1 MQKDPRN
8 TARFAVPQPVEPAI
22 VEAAPTP
29 QPKNL
34 VWAHAMCGVLLG
46 ILFAV
51 AITAPVRPG
60 SQSTT
65 QAPAGVQKS
74 DSAHES
80 NAVHADAVAPAIR
93 DLGSFTSGNGG
104 LKGHLT
110 ASWSEKLTYH
120 LVMGPDDS
128 AQAQAFSAAVSNPP
142 SPISVNVQLK
152 NAGGQSLCDQQVM
165 LKYDPRK
172 WLKTSVNLDRAE
184 AQELER
190 ERAGDL
196 FQNNPGKDGA
206 IESISAQG
214 TMPCSK
220 PDFDTVAAWS
230 FTSHFPDLRAQENR
244 LEAAMEKPARV
255 KELADSARAESV
267 RRAIHKSDLATAATT
282 PAAPATL
289 SESDA
294 ATPEPAVHHDR
305 PEVAADRHEPASYTY
320 QVEGDDD
327 IVAFDAEQKSI
338 QTSAGNTFYIE
349 GKLAMNDA
357 DGTVGGNTL
366 VHYRCDQTSK
376 CTLFFSDSTVMH
388 ATKGAKWSASQATEL
403 SMVVVPAAGPAPVA
417 SSVPGLAQ
425 VSAEGGLVQSP
436 VQDAPGGES
445 MDH

>member
-8 TARFAVPQPVEPAI
+8 TSRFAVPQPAEPAI
-22 VEAAPTP
+22 FEAAPAS

-34 VWAHAMCGVLLG
+34 VWAHAMVGVVLG

-65 QAPAGVQKS
+65 PAPATVQKS
-74 DSAHES
+74 DSAHDS
-80 NAVHADAVAPAIR
+80 NAVHADVVAPAIR
-93 DLGSFTSGNGG
+93 DLGSFTSGIGG

-120 LVMGPDDS
+120 LVMGPDDP
-128 AQAQAFSAAVSNPP
+128 AFAHAFAATVSNPP
-142 SPISVNVQLK
+142 SPLSVNLQLK

-172 WLKTSVNLDRAE
+172 WLKTSVSLDRAE

-190 ERAGDL
+190 ERTGDL
-196 FQNNPGKDGA
+196 FQSDAGKDGK

-220 PDFDTVAAWS
+220 PDFDLVATWS

-244 LEAAMEKPARV
+244 LEAAMEKPAAA
-255 KELADSARAESV
+255 KESTGLARAESV
-267 RRAIHKSDLATAATT
+267 RRAIHSSELAATVAT
-282 PAAPATL
+282 PATPATV
-289 SESDA
+289 SEPDSV
-294 ATPEPAVHHDR
+294 TSEPAARHDR
-305 PEVAADRHEPASYTY
+305 PEVAGDRHVPANYTY

-327 IVAFDAEQKSI
+327 IVGFDAEQKSI

-366 VHYRCDQTSK
+366 VHYRCDQTSN

-388 ATKGAKWSASQATEL
+388 ATKRARWSASQATEL
-403 SMVVVPAAGPAPVA
+403 SMVVVPAAVSAPVQ
-417 SSVPGLAQ
+417 G
-425 VSAEGGLVQSP
+425 SAGFVVQGLVSSP
-436 VQDAPGGES
+436 VQDAPGGEA